1 MLINYFLRNPLIHK
15 DVEKYQHRVL
25 FYIAFYSIYSV
36 HYIKDLTLINNI
48 LFFYLSTD
56 LFFIPFNRIDSI
68 IHHLLSIS
76 FIYYP
81 TLFSIPLDKIIKH
94 HIAFLKVE
102 TSSIFLCLSYY
113 FKEQK
118 KISNEKNIEYCSHIS
133 NVLLLSTF
141 FKFRCYDFMYEIIK
155 NPDFYKDMIIP
166 NNTVSKLYIYTT
178 VGSFFIL
185 NGFWFN
191 KMINVL
197 CKIIITH

>member
-36 HYIKDLTLINNI
+36 HYVKDLTLINNI

-155 NPDFYKDMIIP
+155 NPEFYKDMIIP
-166 NNTVSKLYIYTT
+166 NNTVSKLYIYIT